1 MSPSPLGQAYVK
13 VVAVPVEDP
22 ARARRFYGE
31 VLALAPV
38 ENADQEVTFGLGDAM
53 LMLKPV
59 KDWYGRPTAEPNPR
73 ITLRVGDA
81 SAVEQALVE
90 SGVTISDPVAACDGF
105 RIGGF
110 LDSEGNK
117 FWFCSEP

>member
-13 VVAVPVEDP
+13 VVAVPVTDP
-22 ARARRFYGE
+22 ARAHRFYGE
-31 VLALAPV
+31 VLALDPV
-38 ENADQEVTFGLGDAM
+38 ESADQAVSFGLGDAK

-81 SAVEQALVE
+81 SAVEQALLE
-90 SGVTISDPVAACDGF
+90 SGVTISDPVTSCEGF
-105 RIGGF
+105 RIGSF